1 LRLLYVSLTRAKER
15 CYLAWGRI
23 NTAETSALAYLLRP
37 GAAGQK
43 PSATTDWIGRL
54 TSDYA
59 AIGDDELRERLEE
72 LAGASSSAIAIRPL
86 PEEPVALMPP
96 VARAAGGWVCR
107 EFHGRIDQTGSL
119 TSYSALVSAAAADA
133 PDRDAGSF
141 PAVQEELPEDSVET
155 GLFQFPAGAVAGTF
169 FHSILETLDF
179 SAPDTRPLVR
189 SKLKEFGFDLS
200 WEDPV
205 CALIADL
212 LIVPMFGPSSPV
224 RLGEIRSDRRVAEM
238 EFYFPLKPVTP
249 GVLEHVVA
257 AHGGR
262 MTRSAIPVPETVGR
276 LHFAPIRGYMK
287 GFIDLVFEHQGRFY
301 LVDWK
306 SNRLG
311 SRLEDYHRNR
321 LDAVMVEHW
330 YHVQYYLYTLA
341 FHQYLRNRV
350 PGYDYARDFGGI
362 CYVFLRGVTRDG
374 GPEFGLF
381 HDRPAPALVQALGET
396 LIERY
401 A

>member
-1 LRLLYVSLTRAKER
+1 
-15 CYLAWGRI
+15 
-23 NTAETSALAYLLRP
+23 
-37 GAAGQK
+37 
-43 PSATTDWIGRL
+43 
-54 TSDYA
+54 
-59 AIGDDELRERLEE
+59 
-72 LAGASSSAIAIRPL
+72 
-86 PEEPVALMPP
+86 
-96 VARAAGGWVCR
+96 
-107 EFHGRIDQTGSL
+107 
-119 TSYSALVSAAAADA
+119 
-133 PDRDAGSF
+133 
-141 PAVQEELPEDSVET
+141 
-155 GLFQFPAGAVAGTF
+155 
-169 FHSILETLDF
+169 
-179 SAPDTRPLVR
+179 
-189 SKLKEFGFDLS
+189 
-200 WEDPV
+200 
-205 CALIADL
+205 
-212 LIVPMFGPSSPV
+212 
-224 RLGEIRSDRRVAEM
+224 M

-249 GVLEHVVA
+249 GVLEHLVA

-301 LVDWK
+301 LIDWK

-362 CYVFLRGVTRDG
+362 CYVFLRGVTRDE